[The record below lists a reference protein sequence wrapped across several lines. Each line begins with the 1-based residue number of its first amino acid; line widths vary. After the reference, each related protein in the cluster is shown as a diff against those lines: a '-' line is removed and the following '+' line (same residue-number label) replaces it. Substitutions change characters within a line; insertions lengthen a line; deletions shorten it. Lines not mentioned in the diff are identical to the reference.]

1 MNRILSSKLIILFA
15 RFVVGGIFL
24 YASFDKIVNPGS
36 FARSIENYHML
47 PFGLENMVAIIL
59 PWIEFFVGLA
69 LIFGFLIDGAA
80 LISMGMMMFFIIAI
94 TSAILR
100 GYNIDCGCGLR
111 EGEIVGISRL
121 IEDGG
126 YLFLSWAIY
135 RRKNTSFEIGNV
147 SV

>member
-24 YASFDKIVNPGS
+24 YASFDKIANPGA

-121 IEDGG
+121 IEDAG